1 MPALLA
7 TDFYYL
13 RNFEFVLEWV
23 GARYD
28 DLLNEQ
34 ERRFVQHFPTLPERS
49 RALLVRLI
57 MRKGDHFRVSRLC
70 YDEIG
75 DIESAA
81 QPLLELSW
89 LSAEEPI
96 DVSSLARL
104 LLKTELASLDLGL
117 NRPASWASRR

>member
-81 QPLLELSW
+81 QPLLVGVASR
-89 LSAEEPI
+89 SDEP
-96 DVSSLARL
+96 
-104 LLKTELASLDLGL
+104 ASPGCCSRRNWRHWIWGL